1 MAVPTAGAVRAARAA
16 TRARRAPADW
26 YDRYFRVFG
35 VAVLVVLLLGPF
47 HTVLT
52 RLAEPLAAAD
62 PAAARAGLALLVAY
76 FAGLVALASLAGPVV
91 LSPADARWLLL
102 SPLDRRA
109 VLAPAAR
116 RAAALGVVAGAPTA
130 AVAVRLLGMPD
141 HGPLR
146 LGATVLIG
154 AAAGLAAVCLATLA
168 QPSAP
173 ATRRLRR
180 VALAVTAAAVL
191 TAAAPLLPPPGSIVT
206 AGTPST
212 SISPAAAE
220 PAAGAPTG
228 AATRRVVQ
236 AATVVDDSAPRAG
249 SLPAVPLS
257 GLLPAAGL
265 AVAVA
270 LVLALLVWRRLAG
283 FPAGPVAD
291 AAGRVGV
298 ATETAVGLEP
308 SFLTRAVEQAYW
320 RGRRL
325 RSRRWPSWPGPLAL
339 AWLDWRVLA
348 RRPLRPLA
356 LAGATALPAVL
367 VTVWP
372 AQAPVA
378 VVASFVLAL
387 AAASAGSGGARH
399 DADSPALSRL
409 FGVRQPAADAAR
421 LALPSVLAA
430 AWYAVALALLA
441 RAGALPAG
449 PWALFGPAAAPV
461 LAVAASRLARR
472 GHVDHASTPVV
483 MPMTGSH
490 IPTGWFIWGLTG
502 LDMAVLGCL
511 PLLWALAARPA
522 DPYPMLLVQVIVSGA
537 VVAVHLLR
545 RRTR

>member
-1 MAVPTAGAVRAARAA
+1 MAVPAAAAVRAARAA
-16 TRARRAPADW
+16 TRARRTPADW
-26 YDRYFRVFG
+26 YDRYFRLFG
-35 VAVLVVLLLGPF
+35 AAVVVTLLLGPF
-47 HTVLT
+47 HGVLT
-52 RLAEPLAAAD
+52 RLAEPVAAAG

-76 FAGLVALASLAGPVV
+76 FAGLLALASLAGPVT

-116 RAAALGVVAGAPTA
+116 RAAALGAVAGVPA
-130 AVAVRLLGMPD
+130 AAMAVRLLGLPD

-154 AAAGLAAVCLATLA
+154 AAAGLAAVCAAALA

-180 VALAVTAAAVL
+180 AALTVAAVAVLAAAAPALTAPAATAAQATSSADSLPVAGFASAGTAAGGTLPALPLAGLLVAAALAVL
-191 TAAAPLLPPPGSIVT
+191 G
-206 AGTPST
+206 
-212 SISPAAAE
+212 
-220 PAAGAPTG
+220 
-228 AATRRVVQ
+228 
-236 AATVVDDSAPRAG
+236 
-249 SLPAVPLS
+249 
-257 GLLPAAGL
+257 AAGL
-265 AVAVA
+265 M
-270 LVLALLVWRRLAG
+270 LHGWRRLAG
-283 FPAGPVAD
+283 FPAGPVVD
-291 AAGRVGV
+291 AATRLGV

-325 RSRRWPSWPGPLAL
+325 CSRRWPSWPGPLAL

-348 RRPLRPLA
+348 RRPLRPVA
-356 LAGATALPAVL
+356 LLVAASLPAVL

-372 AQAPVA
+372 VQAPVA
-378 VVASFVLAL
+378 AVVSFALAL
-387 AAASAGSGGARH
+387 AAASAGTGGARH
-399 DADSPALSRL
+399 DADSPALARL

-421 LALPSVLAA
+421 LLLPAVLAA
-430 AWYAVALALLA
+430 AWYAIALALLV

-461 LAVAASRLARR
+461 LAVAALRMSRR

-502 LDMAVLGCL
+502 LDVAVLGCL
-511 PLLWALAARPA
+511 PLLQALAARPA
-522 DPYPMLLVQVIVSGA
+522 GPGPLLTVQVLASGA
-537 VVAVHLLR
+537 VLAVHLLR
-545 RRTR
+545 RRAR